1 MKKLLSFFAFV
12 VVSII
17 LVENAP
23 APPPPPSPAPVG
35 SFLGDGAA
43 FGLMLV
49 YGLWRMR
56 K

>member
-1 MKKLLSFFAFV
+1 MKRILLFAAFV

-23 APPPPPSPAPVG
+23 APPPPPSAPLG
-35 SFLGDGAA
+35 GTFLTDGTAV
-43 FGLMLV
+43 GLMLA